1 MPLHGEYADPVSPL
15 VRRELEAID
24 AAGTT
29 DVVNRG
35 GAPVVVFT
43 IRGAKSGLLR
53 RVPLMR
59 VEHGGSY
66 VAVGSTGGA
75 PKNPAWVAS
84 IKANPDVDVL
94 DGTSTVSLRARLL
107 EGAEREEWWPRCV
120 AAFPTYAEYQKRT
133 ERQIPLFL
141 CEPVG

>member
-1 MPLHGEYADPVSPL
+1 M
-15 VRRELEAID
+15 
-24 AAGTT
+24 
-29 DVVNRG
+29 
-35 GAPVVVFT
+35 VVFT
-43 IRGAKSGLLR
+43 IRGVKSGLLR

-59 VEHGGSY
+59 VEHAGSY

-94 DGTSTVSLRARLL
+94 DGTTTRSLRARLL
-107 EGAEREEWWPRCV
+107 EGAEREQWWPRCV
-120 AAFPTYAEYQKRT
+120 AAFPTYAEYQKKT

-141 CEPVG
+141 CEPVD